1 MGQHVQSSIKLNENT
16 SVEPMAC
23 CLDNVKPLP
32 SAPRASANSNHWPR
46 TLQHLNSG
54 TRGTRRLMAL
64 SSAVLRKYAHL
75 LGAIPKEAFVFN
87 RHTVAT
93 AALIGLFIGML
104 PIPMQMLVA
113 AAAALMFRA
122 YLPVAVCAVWV
133 SNPFTYI
140 PLLWAAYVTGNF
152 ILATSNLIKVAHTVP
167 LTLAELSTHPL
178 GILAEIWL
186 PVLVG
191 SISIGAVL
199 GVVGFLGIHAVW
211 HSRLFKRWHH

>member
-1 MGQHVQSSIKLNENT
+1 MSTLCCCSSYHLAINPARTTPKSFECGELSKMGQHVQSSIKLNENT

-113 AAAALMFRA
+113 AAAALLFRA

-133 SNPFTYI
+133 DHRVCYACLSVTKIRHHIFGVLSLRSCAFIVVPYLSNSHQ
-140 PLLWAAYVTGNF
+140 G
-152 ILATSNLIKVAHTVP
+152 
-167 LTLAELSTHPL
+167 
-178 GILAEIWL
+178 
-186 PVLVG
+186 
-191 SISIGAVL
+191 
-199 GVVGFLGIHAVW
+199 
-211 HSRLFKRWHH
+211 